1 MSILHNIR
9 LLIMVVFN
17 LQGLSNGGSATI
29 SLSLLSL
36 RLKRKVKCYNGYFVN
51 GYVFHTEEYGHE
63 KKTYNNGVCIK
74 GSTSSEFKVD
84 YYGRLEEVI
93 ELQYHSE
100 QNRVFLF
107 KCYWYDTTD
116 RGIRVDP
123 HYGLVEINSKARH
136 RNVNDVFVFAKQCQ
150 QVYYTYTPSFR
161 KDRSRIDWL
170 SVLKTK
176 PKGRV
181 EVVQDENKDTSVIDE
196 VFQASE
202 LVEPYRVAPSIDLE
216 ENSNFH
222 VFNDSFVDVDAGEFN
237 VVLSS
242 TSVQKNV
249 VEEDDN
255 EIEECDEADDSN
267 SIEDEEENS
276 D

>member
-1 MSILHNIR
+1 M
-9 LLIMVVFN
+9 
-17 LQGLSNGGSATI
+17 GGNAAI
-29 SLSLLSL
+29 SLSLLCL
-36 RLKRKVKCYNGYFVN
+36 GPERKVKCYNGYFVN
-51 GYVFHTEEYGHE
+51 GYVFYTDEYGHGR
-63 KKTYNNGVCIK
+63 KTYNNGVCIK
-74 GSTSSEFKVD
+74 GSTFSEFEVD

-107 KCYWYDTTD
+107 QCYCYDTTD

-150 QVYYTYTPSFR
+150 QVYYTYTPFFR
-161 KDRSRIDWL
+161 KDRSKVDWL

-176 PKGRV
+176 PKGHV
-181 EVVQDENKDTSVIDE
+181 EVVQDENEDTSVIDE

-216 ENSNFH
+216 ENSNCR
-222 VFNDSFVDVDAGEFN
+222 VFNDSLVDVDAEELN

-242 TSVQKNV
+242 TSGKKNV
-249 VEEDDN
+249 VEEDYN
-255 EIEECDEADDSN
+255 EIEECDEADDNN
-267 SIEDEEENS
+267 SIEDEDENS